1 MTPEERIKVAEFLGW
16 TECFIGSDGDCYG
29 VTPIGPEVRPCT
41 KLPNPT
47 ESADD
52 DYLVLEA
59 MRKHGYAMRISW
71 GARHYQKGDYARAL
85 LKVIE

>member
-1 MTPEERIKVAEFLGW
+1 MTPEERIKVAEFCEIPGIEGVKRHGFHAGW
-16 TECFIGSDGDCYG
+16 F
-29 VTPIGPEVRPCT
+29 
-41 KLPNPT
+41 NPA